1 VQPAPVAHV
10 VCTAVAHPMPRVM
23 GEGLRQ
29 AATPRRLP
37 RVVWHVVCPVRWC
50 ALYELPTIGRTHP
63 ALASRYFEAPGLRGK
78 REGVAYALAWAAPGQ
93 DRARTHARTHAR
105 TQNTRAINIAYCTL
119 PPCRLPTLC
128 SNAHATP
135 RAHLPAVDTADEV
148 CTQVCGMVVYCMGRS
163 MLHWV
168 LYGPQH
174 VALGIVW
181 AAACCI
187 GYCMGRSML
196 HWVLYGPQHVALGI
210 VWAAACCIVHVARI
224 GRLCSVLWLCGGHAG
239 QYFLGALNTNTC
251 PVGSVPV
258 LTARPP
264 ACHCHA
270 APSCNSCNIVQHVAT
285 QRQHVPACCNML

>member
-1 VQPAPVAHV
+1 LHIPCHV
-10 VCTAVAHPMPRVM
+10 SWGRAFAR
-23 GEGLRQ
+23 R
-29 AATPRRLP
+29 PRRVACHVSCGMSCVPCDGAHCMSYRLSAGLIPLRP
-37 RVVWHVVCPVRWC
+37 RATLKRLACGASAREW
-50 ALYELPTIGRTHP
+50 PTLSPGRH
-63 ALASRYFEAPGLRGK
+63 
-78 REGVAYALAWAAPGQ
+78 Q
-93 DRARTHARTHAR
+93 DRTGHARTHARTHAHKTLGLLIPR
-105 TQNTRAINIAYCTL
+105 TVPCLRVSSRPSAPTHMPHHAHIYLPSTRQTKCA
-119 PPCRLPTLC
+119 RGSVGWLC
-128 SNAHATP
+128 
-135 RAHLPAVDTADEV
+135 
-148 CTQVCGMVVYCMGRS
+148 
-163 MLHWV
+163 
-168 LYGPQH
+168 
-174 VALGIVW
+174 IVW

-187 GYCMGRSML
+187 GYCMGRGML

-224 GRLCSVLWLCGGHAG
+224 GRLCSRLWLCCGNAG